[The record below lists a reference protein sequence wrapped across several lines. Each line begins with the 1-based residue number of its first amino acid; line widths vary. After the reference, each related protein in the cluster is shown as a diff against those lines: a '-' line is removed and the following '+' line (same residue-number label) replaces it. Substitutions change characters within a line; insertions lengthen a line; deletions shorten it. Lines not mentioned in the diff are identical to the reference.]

1 MARTAADALPGTRA
15 GDGALAA
22 VVLLLGL
29 IDVAASVDPSLPGL
43 PGLFDGTAAIA
54 AGVVTTSAQAGTV
67 LFRRRWPRRAYA
79 LLALVA
85 AVQFVA
91 IGAYPTY
98 AWAVLAFAVA
108 RAPGRALG
116 WLAGPLLAAVVAGAA
131 LVPIA
136 PGDLLTRAA
145 TAVALA
151 LTLAVFVLVGALAG
165 RFARAAAGRA
175 DWERQHRDQ
184 ARRTA
189 ALTAERARIAEE
201 IGSGV
206 LTGLRRLVE
215 QCERLADAADDD
227 LRRLSAQARAVLAAM
242 RRVLGIL
249 RADPESRPVE
259 ESADRW
265 RVPLPDRAGLV
276 ALAAFVVPAVL
287 LGTLPIPHLGVPS
300 LDHLLAL
307 LDLPLRS
314 PLALLAVAVQ
324 FAVIGWWRTAPLPA
338 LLVWATG
345 ALAAGALNATN
356 LVALAGWL
364 VLVCGA
370 ASYERVLRSAVV
382 VAITAPVDLAWFPL
396 GGTPSAVLAYVGVV
410 PLWLAGVLIR
420 RHRLQV
426 ERDQH
431 ERAEA
436 RDREAV
442 AQERLRVARDLHDV
456 VAHHVSAVAVQAG
469 AARMA
474 PDPDGRAEALAHIAD
489 SVGGSR
495 KRCPS

>member
-175 DWERQHRDQ
+175 DWERAAPRPGSANRGADGRTGPDRRGNRQRCAHWPSPAGRAVRA
-184 ARRTA
+184 ARGCRGRRLA
-189 ALTAERARIAEE
+189 PAERA
-201 IGSGV
+201 GSG
-206 LTGLRRLVE
+206 
-215 QCERLADAADDD
+215 
-227 LRRLSAQARAVLAAM
+227 
-242 RRVLGIL
+242 
-249 RADPESRPVE
+249 
-259 ESADRW
+259 
-265 RVPLPDRAGLV
+265 RAGR
-276 ALAAFVVPAVL
+276 
-287 LGTLPIPHLGVPS
+287 H
-300 LDHLLAL
+300 
-307 LDLPLRS
+307 
-314 PLALLAVAVQ
+314 
-324 FAVIGWWRTAPLPA
+324 
-338 LLVWATG
+338 
-345 ALAAGALNATN
+345 
-356 LVALAGWL
+356 
-364 VLVCGA
+364 
-370 ASYERVLRSAVV
+370 AS
-382 VAITAPVDLAWFPL
+382 
-396 GGTPSAVLAYVGVV
+396 
-410 PLWLAGVLIR
+410 
-420 RHRLQV
+420 
-426 ERDQH
+426 
-431 ERAEA
+431 
-436 RDREAV
+436 
-442 AQERLRVARDLHDV
+442 RLRH
-456 VAHHVSAVAVQAG
+456 SA
-469 AARMA
+469 
-474 PDPDGRAEALAHIAD
+474 
-489 SVGGSR
+489 
-495 KRCPS
+495 C